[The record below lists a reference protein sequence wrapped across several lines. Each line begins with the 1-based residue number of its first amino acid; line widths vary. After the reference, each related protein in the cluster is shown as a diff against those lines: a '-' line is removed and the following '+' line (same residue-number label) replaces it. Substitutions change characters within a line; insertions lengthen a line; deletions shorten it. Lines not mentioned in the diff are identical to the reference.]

1 MRHLW
6 FEGFTLARNLFS
18 IHSLPPVAYHLS
30 INGTQS
36 GPHTQFDIIGMIRDG
51 ALKGDELVW
60 QQGMTGWM
68 PIKNVTDFD
77 GYWPIT
83 EEVIAKAENAML
95 IARSELDRPRPWLR
109 FWARIIDYLWFTVT
123 IWMII
128 GLALPQSALDWLV
141 RLYFKGAPLD
151 PVILL
156 LFVPVEAWMLSRRG
170 TTLGKALLR
179 VQVCRLDGTLP
190 SYKQAIQRSLL
201 VFVKGF
207 AMGLFLLSLFTMSFS
222 RARLLQRG
230 TTSWDETTELR
241 VEHGEPEV
249 WRYVLL
255 FCAALVMLLGA
266 GVAFS
271 LSPPVMEMIKA
282 MEDLPK

>member
-1 MRHLW
+1 MRLRW
-6 FEGFTLARNLFS
+6 IPWLGLIAWTWAYGADIPDLRALARQSRPAVYLIALMDEDGKNTGSGTGFLIS
-18 IHSLPPVAYHLS
+18 PDGLLITNEHVIH
-30 INGTQS
+30 
-36 GPHTQFDIIGMIRDG
+36 G
-51 ALKGDELVW
+51 AKT
-60 QQGMTGWM
+60 M
-68 PIKNVTDFD
+68 
-77 GYWPIT
+77 
-83 EEVIAKAENAML
+83 IAKAENAML

-109 FWARIIDYLWFTVT
+109 LWARIIDYLWFTVT

-141 RLYFKGAPLD
+141 KLYFKGAPLD

-266 GVAFS
+266 GIAFS
-271 LSPPVMEMIKA
+271 LSPPVMEVIKA

>member
-1 MRHLW
+1 M
-6 FEGFTLARNLFS
+6 
-18 IHSLPPVAYHLS
+18 AYHLS

-36 GPHTQFDIIGMIRDG
+36 GPHTQFDLIGMIRDG

-60 QQGMTGWM
+60 QQGMNGWM

-95 IARSELDRPRPWLR
+95 IARSELDRPRPLLR